1 MNQKIK
7 ELAEQHAGSILM
19 DLVMPD
25 AGIPERIKWN
35 IGCTT
40 DHLEKFAKLIIE
52 ECTKVCETGVVDGWQ
67 IDSGLSA
74 AFSTEI
80 KNRFKQFEVDK

>member
-1 MNQKIK
+1 MNRLIRQRAK
-7 ELAEQHAGSILM
+7 
-19 DLVMPD
+19 D
-25 AGIPERIKWN
+25 AGINLLLTNNDK
-35 IGCTT
+35 
-40 DHLEKFAKLIIE
+40 LEKFAKLIIE
-52 ECTKVCETGVVDGWQ
+52 ECTKVCETGIVDGWQ

>member
-40 DHLEKFAKLIIE
+40 DHLEKFAKLIVAECISITNEVYKEVPLESCGYFLHLDEKILEHFYGVE
-52 ECTKVCETGVVDGWQ
+52 E
-67 IDSGLSA
+67 
-74 AFSTEI
+74 
-80 KNRFKQFEVDK
+80 

>member
-1 MNQKIK
+1 MCVCHVRVDVLSMNRLIRQRAK
-7 ELAEQHAGSILM
+7 
-19 DLVMPD
+19 D
-25 AGIPERIKWN
+25 AGINLLLTNNDK
-35 IGCTT
+35 
-40 DHLEKFAKLIIE
+40 LEKFAKLIIE
-52 ECTKVCETGVVDGWQ
+52 ECTKVCETGIVDGWQ

>member
-1 MNQKIK
+1 VRVDVLSMNRLIRQRAK
-7 ELAEQHAGSILM
+7 
-19 DLVMPD
+19 D
-25 AGIPERIKWN
+25 AGINLLLTNNDK
-35 IGCTT
+35 
-40 DHLEKFAKLIIE
+40 LEKFAKLIIE
-52 ECTKVCETGVVDGWQ
+52 ECTKVCETGIVDGWQ

>member
-40 DHLEKFAKLIIE
+40 DHLEKFAKLIVAECRYITNEVYKEVPLESCGYFLHLDEKILEHFYGVE
-52 ECTKVCETGVVDGWQ
+52 E
-67 IDSGLSA
+67 
-74 AFSTEI
+74 
-80 KNRFKQFEVDK
+80 